1 MACVTGVRDRSH
13 DRGIVELLGGIDFIP
28 SGTTAG
34 VIVTEIP
41 VILPN
46 RADDIAFHDL
56 HMIDII
62 KQTEI
67 LTAQDF
73 AELDAPG
80 TVIALVVGVIDLAV
94 EKLHAKR
101 QAKLLGERQQAAET
115 DRTILE
121 TCLVR
126 QSLAI
131 SGKTNHLLRPGGGSS
146 LQVRLIDRDQG
157 VMMGDAIE

>member
-1 MACVTGVRDRSH
+1 MSVVLALLAAAAGADAAPEPRDGDVVVTGERTENSDDYAVKAQ
-13 DRGIVELLGGIDFIP
+13 
-28 SGTTAG
+28 TTATRIPLSPRETPQS
-34 VIVTEIP
+34 VSIVT
-41 VILPN
+41 
-46 RADDIAFHDL
+46 RAQIEDF
-56 HMIDII
+56 
-62 KQTEI
+62 Q
-67 LTAQDF
+67 LTDVNQLLATV
-73 AELDAPG
+73 PG
-80 TVIALVVGVIDLAV
+80 VNV
-94 EKLHAKR
+94 
-101 QAKLLGERQQAAET
+101 QAAET